1 MVHSLNLQFKK
12 TICAASIALALT
24 SCTTFDAG
32 KKDFKVTPLWAQDT
46 LSSPNHKFR
55 KVNRMTP
62 VIYKNSVVIG
72 NSYDGLVSYNL
83 DTKNTNWKAPIDLGV
98 EASGAMVRD
107 TLFIGSN
114 NGKIYSIDLI
124 DGEINWSF
132 DTKSEAVSEPL
143 LDEGVLYFITA
154 SQSVYALDAV
164 SGKQQ
169 WIYSRQDTSGGM
181 TIRGGSK
188 PAISE
193 GILYVGFSD
202 GAVVAISAKTGTEQ
216 WEITLNRNT
225 KFKDIDSSPV
235 IVGDLVYINS
245 YDDKLY
251 CLSKAKGEILWSSP
265 YGGASTPLVVG
276 ETLFT
281 TSSKGDFVALQKQDA
296 KLLWQKSTKNGV
308 FIDPL
313 DFGDLVV
320 TGESQGKLLF
330 INKLNGETLGS
341 FEPGRGVFS
350 KPVVHRDKL
359 YFISGEGNIYGI
371 EAKYESKSS
380 IYYLK

>member
-1 MVHSLNLQFKK
+1 MKSELKK
-12 TICAASIALALT
+12 IICTAFLFLITS

-32 KKDFKVTPLWAQDT
+32 KKQFKVTPLWVQDT
-46 LSSPNHKFR
+46 LATANNKFR

-62 VIYKNSVVIG
+62 VIYKNSVVVG

-83 DTKNTNWKAPIDLGV
+83 DTRNIIWRTRIDLGV
-98 EASGAMVRD
+98 EASGSMVKD

-114 NGKIYSIDLI
+114 NGKIYSIDLA
-124 DGEINWSF
+124 DGEINWYF
-132 DTKSEAVSEPL
+132 DTKSEVVSEPL
-143 LDEGVLYFITA
+143 LDEGILYFITA
-154 SQSVYALDAV
+154 SQSVYALDATN
-164 SGKQQ
+164 GKQQ
-169 WIYSRQDTSGGM
+169 WIFSRQDTSGGM

-193 GILYVGFSD
+193 GILYIGFSD

-216 WEITLNRNT
+216 WEINLNRNT

-235 IVGDLVYINS
+235 IVGDLIYINS
-245 YDDKLY
+245 FDDKLY

-265 YGGASTPLVVG
+265 YGGASTPLIVG
-276 ETLFT
+276 DTLFT
-281 TSSKGDFVALQKQDA
+281 TSSKGDFVALNKQDA
-296 KLLWQKSTKNGV
+296 KLFWQKSTKNGV

-313 DFGDLVV
+313 NFGDLVV

-330 INKLNGETLGS
+330 VDKKSGETAGS
-341 FEPGRGVFS
+341 FEPGRGIFS
-350 KPVVHRDKL
+350 KPVVHKEKL
-359 YFISGEGNIYGI
+359 YFISGEGNIYGL